1 MLSCILW
8 NVYYIFLNLEKAL
21 ELTFSGIYFVNFD
34 LSVFT
39 VICPEGLNWPGVL
52 AGIFLLNWLQWMMFT
67 IFSGTRVCF
76 KDYENHCSL
85 EFIHGV
91 FLMKR
96 AAIYK
101 IPIKPCV
108 RNLIQRYSVEED
120 KAYYVSP
127 FFGNDHVINVT

>member
-1 MLSCILW
+1 MLLW
-8 NVYYIFLNLEKAL
+8 INVGRDCFYS
-21 ELTFSGIYFVNFD
+21 T
-34 LSVFT
+34 
-39 VICPEGLNWPGVL
+39 GLNEL
-52 AGIFLLNWLQWMMFT
+52 CLLFFQGEEYVAKAM
-67 IFSGTRVCF
+67 
-76 KDYENHCSL
+76 KNHCSL

-120 KAYYVSP
+120 RA
-127 FFGNDHVINVT
+127 